1 MKTLGM
7 NRFARMAALL
17 GALAL
22 VVSCA
27 GAHKELPRPPA
38 GYAQPPRATG
48 AFSALEA
55 SVRERGGPDASGF
68 MLLDRS
74 EEGLRWR
81 LALIDHARHT
91 LDLQYFLWYGDA
103 VGVLMMQR
111 VMQAADRGVRVRL
124 IVDDLLTFG
133 LDVDTAKLD
142 DYPNI
147 EVRLFNPWHYRPL
160 FGRGVEM
167 AEKMERLNHRM
178 HNKLIVADN
187 QVAILGGRN
196 IGDEYFGMNEPF
208 NFHDLDVV
216 GVGPVARQASR
227 VFDNF
232 WNSEMVASASALRP
246 PFSIYDLD
254 PILNPVERR
263 LQSHQLKLVGTEPR
277 RWDREIEGLPANLSI
292 GTSRVMTDLPD
303 RDSVAHHMPKA
314 VRELMSTATQEV
326 LLVNAYIILDEKTL
340 ECIRGLTARGVRVRI
355 LTNSLASQDVPAVN
369 SHYKHCRKPS
379 SKPGWSSTR
388 SGPTPRSC
396 GRSSTRRRP
405 GRSSWG
411 CTRRPRG
418 GPPAGVHRLH
428 EPRPPLHGVQQRDGR
443 HDRERRF
450 RGKAGKADRAQP
462 AAGKQLEGRAGSGR
476 AAALGGRRAGLHRPA
491 GAELLAAG
499 SGLAV
504 HALPEEPLLTG
515 RRSRTRHAPDPV
527 NPCPPSLPRGRNP
540 GRGGAPRWPPGA
552 CPPGSGRSRLWP
564 RSPRGRPCRPWP
576 AGP

>member
-1 MKTLGM
+1 MNLFGM
-7 NRFARMAALL
+7 GAIARTAALI

-38 GYAQPPRATG
+38 GYAQPPRVTG

-55 SVRERGGPDASGF
+55 NVRERGGPDASGF

-216 GVGPVARQASR
+216 GVGPVARQASK

-277 RWDREIEGLPANLSI
+277 RWDREIEGLPADLSI

-369 SHYKHCRKPS
+369 SHYKHFRKPLVEAGVELYEIR
-379 SKPGWSSTR
+379 PDAAILRTVVDTPPTR
-388 SGPTPRSC
+388 AEFMGLHTKALAVDRRRAFIGSMNLDPRSMEFNSEM
-396 GRSSTRRRP
+396 GAMIESADFGEKLARLIERNLQP
-405 GRSSWG
+405 ENSWKVELDPEG
-411 CTRRPRG
+411 QLRWV
-418 GPPAGVHRLH
+418 AGEQVFT
-428 EPRPPLHGVQQRDGR
+428 D
-443 HDRERRF
+443 
-450 RGKAGKADRAQP
+450 QP
-462 AAGKQLEGRAGSGR
+462 ALSYWQRVQDWLFMLFPK
-476 AAALGGRRAGLHRPA
+476 
-491 GAELLAAG
+491 
-499 SGLAV
+499 
-504 HALPEEPLLTG
+504 
-515 RRSRTRHAPDPV
+515 
-527 NPCPPSLPRGRNP
+527 SLY
-540 GRGGAPRWPPGA
+540 
-552 CPPGSGRSRLWP
+552 
-564 RSPRGRPCRPWP
+564 
-576 AGP
+576 